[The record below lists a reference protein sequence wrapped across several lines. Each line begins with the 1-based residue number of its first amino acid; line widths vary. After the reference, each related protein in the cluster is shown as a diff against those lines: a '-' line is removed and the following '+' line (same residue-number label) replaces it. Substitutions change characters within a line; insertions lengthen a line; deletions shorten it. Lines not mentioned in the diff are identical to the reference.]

1 MLKKIIL
8 GVGIAVL
15 IPVLMF
21 GRDAASYVKTAS
33 QSVRKAVK
41 NEVPPEFEVQRIK
54 DMVDQLAPEIRE
66 CMHVIAEQQVD
77 IEHLNE
83 QIVAREDGLADQEK
97 ILLSMTNDVDSGLKN
112 ITYASHS
119 YTNEEVQRDLS
130 HRFEKFKVAKDAL
143 ERDRKIIKA
152 RDKALK
158 SNQHKL
164 DEMLTQKQDLEVKVA
179 ELEARLQSLRA
190 ASTVSELSFD
200 DSKLAQAKQAIR
212 ELNKSLDVQERM
224 LDVEAKFVD
233 LIPTEDVRPLPENLS
248 AEIRGYL
255 GREATAD
262 SGTGAD
268 KSLVL
273 RSIDE

>member
-21 GRDAASYVKTAS
+21 GRDAASYVKTAGE
-33 QSVRKAVK
+33 SVRKAVK

-54 DMVDQLAPEIRE
+54 DMVDQLAPEIRQ

-97 ILLSMTNDVDSGLKN
+97 ILLSMTHDVDSGVKN
-112 ITYASHS
+112 ITYANHT

-130 HRFEKFKVAKDAL
+130 HRFEKFKVAKEAL
-143 ERDRKIIKA
+143 ERDRKILKA

-158 SNQHKL
+158 SNQRKL

-179 ELEARLQSLRA
+179 ELDARLQSIQA
-190 ASTVSELSFD
+190 QSTISELNFD
-200 DSKLAQAKQAIR
+200 DSKLAQTKQAIR
-212 ELNKSLDVQERM
+212 ELNKTLDVRERM

-233 LIPTEDVRPLPENLS
+233 LIPTEDVRPVPENLS

-262 SGTGAD
+262 SGTEAG